1 MFESPRS
8 LTATIYVR
16 FNYKEPET
24 QHLDEKP
31 TEMMGIILDQASG
44 LSTEMQE
51 ILVKFA
57 DYLSKL
63 GQEKVG

>member
-16 FNYKEPET
+16 FNYKEPEA
-24 QHLDEKP
+24 QRLDEKP